1 MEGRREVMSD
11 GSVYVEPTPEEEK
24 DMEEIIQCWRD
35 IDPVADEEIQ
45 KIRIDLQGDPIGVLE
60 GAIATMGRIG
70 PIPEEIS
77 QRYQKYIDLEILQ
90 P

>member
-1 MEGRREVMSD
+1 MSA
-11 GSVYVEPTPEEEK
+11 GICAEY
-24 DMEEIIQCWRD
+24 
-35 IDPVADEEIQ
+35 EEIQ
-45 KIRIDLQGDPIGVLE
+45 NIRIDLQGDPIGVLE

-70 PIPEEIS
+70 TIPEEIS